1 MTEID
6 PTNVSTAYLAECLG
20 MTRDGVTRLCR
31 GGVIRQNGVA
41 RGKYN
46 LYDAVPDYI
55 AYLQE
60 SKGDESTVK
69 LLRQRERKLR
79 LQNDK
84 TEAGLV
90 PIADA
95 AQVFAQA
102 HSIFRSIHDDV
113 FEGIAAELAKTDNPH
128 EVSKILKDRFN
139 QAAQV
144 NIDGF
149 FEAIENERKSG

>member
-1 MTEID
+1 M
-6 PTNVSTAYLAECLG
+6 S
-20 MTRDGVTRLCR
+20 RDGVTRLCR
-31 GGVIRQNGVA
+31 GGVIRQNGIA

-69 LLRQRERKLR
+69 LLCQRERKLR

-90 PIADA
+90 RKDDAVEVFKTAIA
-95 AQVFAQA
+95 
-102 HSIFRSIHDDV
+102 IFQSIHDDV
-113 FEGIAAELAKTDNPH
+113 FEGIAAELAKTDNPR
-128 EVSKILKDRFN
+128 EVAEILNDRFN
-139 QAAQV
+139 QVGQRQH
-144 NIDGF
+144 DETLG
-149 FEAIENERKSG
+149 AIENGR